1 MITSRTDI
9 QDATGLKPSRPSA
22 STQTQNITTSSSM
35 TLLKPGAG
43 MSNINNEFGHEVE
56 IWNLLIIDQNTFE
69 VLHAHQFMQT
79 EYVLSIISAKLGDDP
94 NTYFVVGT
102 GLVNAD
108 EPEPKCGRIIIY
120 HFADGKLQQVAEKE
134 VKGAVYTLVE
144 FNGKVLASINST
156 VRLFEWTSDRD
167 LRLECSHFNN
177 IIALYVKTKGKKI
190 EMLTLSES
198 Y

>member
-1 MITSRTDI
+1 
-9 QDATGLKPSRPSA
+9 
-22 STQTQNITTSSSM
+22 M

-56 IWNLLIIDQNTFE
+56 IYNLLIIDQNTFE

-102 GLVNAD
+102 ALVNAD

-120 HFADGKLQQVAEKE
+120 HFSDGKLQQIAEKE
-134 VKGAVYTLVE
+134 VKGAVYGLTS

-156 VRLFEWTSDRD
+156 VRLFEWTCDKD

-177 IIALYVKTKGKKI
+177 IIALYVKTKGTLINARRNNI
-190 EMLTLSES
+190 ELTFCGFSSRRFYFGWRLDAINHITATQTNGRKF
-198 Y
+198 